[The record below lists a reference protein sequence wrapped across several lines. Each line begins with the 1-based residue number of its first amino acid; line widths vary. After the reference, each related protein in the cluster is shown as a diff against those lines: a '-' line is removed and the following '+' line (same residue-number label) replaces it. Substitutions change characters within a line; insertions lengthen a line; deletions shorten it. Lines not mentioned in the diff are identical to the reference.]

1 GLEGCRGGYGLDLTG
16 LVGWA
21 QALADRLDA
30 AVRDGD
36 GVDPVAEAPRLRG

>member
-1 GLEGCRGGYGLDLTG
+1 
-16 LVGWA
+16 
-21 QALADRLDA
+21 DRLDA

>member
-1 GLEGCRGGYGLDLTG
+1 GLDLPG

-21 QALADRLDA
+21 TALAGRLDA
-30 AVRDGD
+30 AVRDGE